1 MKNIAL
7 SLLAALTLSTPAL
20 ANDELVGLTESEL
33 KQIAATQVTGS
44 WKKVL
49 FVKLD
54 ADASGE
60 ITLSELT
67 GSKCRTNPKLFIYAD
82 KDRSKGLNRK
92 EFFNGRDLL
101 GRCN

>member
-7 SLLAALTLSTPAL
+7 SFLAALTLSTPAL

-44 WKKVL
+44 WKNVL
-49 FVKLD
+49 FTKLD

-60 ITLSELT
+60 ITLTELT
-67 GSKCRTNPKLFIYAD
+67 AAGCRIKPKFFSYAD
-82 KDRSKGLNRK
+82 KDRNNGLSKT
-92 EFFNGRDLL
+92 EYFNSRDLL
-101 GRCN
+101 GRCS